1 MQILVV
7 VAITYVRTI
16 WTDVEKGSVATA
28 FVHGLVGPKA
38 TMIIVKAVLGNWH
51 LGRKGIQRT
60 FCNHARS
67 SGDTWCHSDTGTAS
81 SRSHLVLLTDRGLG
95 K

>member
-28 FVHGLVGPKA
+28 FDHGLVDPKA
-38 TMIIVKAVLGNWH
+38 AMMIVKTSA
-51 LGRKGIQRT
+51 
-60 FCNHARS
+60 
-67 SGDTWCHSDTGTAS
+67 
-81 SRSHLVLLTDRGLG
+81 
-95 K
+95 